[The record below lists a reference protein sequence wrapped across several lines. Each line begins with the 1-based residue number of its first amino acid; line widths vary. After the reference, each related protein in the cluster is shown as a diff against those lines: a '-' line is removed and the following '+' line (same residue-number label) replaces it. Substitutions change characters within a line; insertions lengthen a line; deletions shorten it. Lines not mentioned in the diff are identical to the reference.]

1 MKVKG
6 IVDENLINYKA
17 PSMEII
23 TSTCS
28 FKCDKECGQQVCQNS
43 ALASAETVNIDS
55 KRIIKRYLGNPI
67 TRAIC
72 FAGLEP
78 FDQFEEMRDII
89 RILRGTYLCND
100 TVVIYTGYNKG
111 EIADEITKLQQ
122 YKNIIVK
129 FGRFVPNSQERY
141 DDVLGVTLASDNQYA
156 EVIS

>member
-6 IVDENLINYKA
+6 IVDENLINYKV
-17 PSMEII
+17 PTMEII
-23 TSTCS
+23 TSICT
-28 FKCDKECGQQVCQNS
+28 FKCDRECGQQVCQNS

-78 FDQFEEMRDII
+78 FDQFKEMREII
-89 RILRGTYLCND
+89 RLLRGTYLCND
-100 TVVIYTGYNKG
+100 TVVIYTGYNKE
-111 EIADEITKLQQ
+111 EIADKIAKLQQ
-122 YKNIIVK
+122 YKNIVVK
-129 FGRFVPNSQERY
+129 FGRFVPNSKERY